1 MAPRYSLR
9 YSFRMRILITT
20 GIFVPESGGPA
31 KLTPKI
37 AARLVADGHEVTVM
51 TYSDKAAY
59 DFDAKYPFKLV
70 RIVRRG
76 NRVLNYG
83 AFFVAALR
91 HLRGCDI
98 AYSLDWLAAG
108 LPLILASYVWR
119 VPVVIRVGGDY
130 IWERYLETGR
140 EPMPAADFY
149 AKKLHAGFRL
159 MFALIRFVLRH
170 ANRVVFNSDIQR
182 EMYYRYYGLTP
193 EGTGVI
199 YNPVPASDWVGISRD
214 EPSEEIVFAGRL
226 VAQKNV
232 ETLVRAFARARLP
245 EGYTLV
251 IIGDGPEQGKIES
264 AARELSLGGR
274 MSLLPSMS
282 QKNLYARIRNCRALV
297 LPSWTDQSP
306 NQVFEAMQLK
316 IPMLVTKENYLAI
329 RDELPEKIDP
339 RSVTDIAAKLEML
352 ADETRYA
359 AFESAWRA
367 LSFDYDW
374 DREMK
379 EHYAVFDRVL
389 AK

>member
-1 MAPRYSLR
+1 MASRFTLR
-9 YSFRMRILITT
+9 YSFPMRILITT

-37 AARLVADGHEVTVM
+37 ATRLVEDGHEVTVM
-51 TYSDKAAY
+51 TYSDKSAY
-59 DFDAKYPFKLV
+59 DFDSKYPFKLV

-83 AFFVAALR
+83 AFFISVLR

-108 LPLILASYVWR
+108 LPLTLASYVWR

-130 IWERYLETGR
+130 IWERYLETGA
-140 EPMPAADFY
+140 EPMPATDFY
-149 AKKLHAGFRL
+149 DRGLHTRFRL
-159 MFALIRFVLRH
+159 MFLLIRFVLRN

-182 EMYYRYYGLTP
+182 EMYHEQYGLTP
-193 EGTGVI
+193 QQTAVI
-199 YNPVPASDWVGISRD
+199 YNPVPAPDWVGISRD
-214 EPSEEIVFAGRL
+214 GLSEEIVFAGRL

-232 ETLVRAFARARLP
+232 ETLVRAFARAQLS

-251 IIGDGPEQGKIES
+251 IIGDGPEQGTIEL
-264 AARELSLGGR
+264 AARELGLGGR
-274 MSLLPSMS
+274 VSFFPSMS
-282 QKNLYARIRNCRALV
+282 QKNLYARVRNCRAMV

-339 RSVTDIAAKLEML
+339 RSVADIAAKLEML

-359 AFESAWRA
+359 AFVAAWNA

-374 DREMK
+374 DREMH
-379 EHYAVFDRVL
+379 EHYAVFDSVL
-389 AK
+389 RK

>member
-1 MAPRYSLR
+1 
-9 YSFRMRILITT
+9 MRILMTS
-20 GIFVPESGGPA
+20 GIFEPESGGPA
-31 KLTPKI
+31 TLTPKI

-51 TYSDKAAY
+51 AYSDKPVY
-59 DFDAKYPFKLV
+59 DFDSKYPFKLV

-76 NRVLNYG
+76 NRLLNYG
-83 AFFVAALR
+83 AFFIAALR
-91 HLRGCDI
+91 HMRRADI

-108 LPLILASYVWR
+108 LPVILASYVFR

-130 IWERYLETGR
+130 IWERYLETDA
-140 EPMPAADFY
+140 EPMPATDFY
-149 AKKLHAGFRL
+149 ERKLHTRFRL
-159 MFALIRFVLRH
+159 MFVLIRFVLQH

-199 YNPVPASDWVGISRD
+199 YNPVPKEGWEGITRG
-214 EPSEEIVFAGRL
+214 EPTTEIVFAGRL

-232 ETLVRAFARARLP
+232 PSLVRAYAAARLP
-245 EGYTLV
+245 DTFRLV
-251 IIGDGPEQGKIES
+251 LIGDGPEKPKVES
-264 AARELSLGGR
+264 LVHELGIAARVDF
-274 MSLLPSMS
+274 LPGMR
-282 QKNLYARIRNCRALV
+282 QKDLYERVRNARAIV

-329 RDELPEKIDP
+329 RDALPEKIDP
-339 RSVTDIAAKLEML
+339 RSVADIAAKLEML
-352 ADETRYA
+352 ADEARYA
-359 AFESAWRA
+359 VFVSAWRA